1 MKRTFELT
9 EPKRKN
15 NRQEVDTLES
25 NTNAVDFD
33 NVVAK
38 EKISRLENT
47 IKQLVEE
54 MRSMQQK
61 MELMEERITENELTA
76 EAQAEFSIAIA
87 ERTKIFKP
95 RK

>member
-1 MKRTFELT
+1 MAEILQFQINEHKKEI
-9 EPKRKN
+9 
-15 NRQEVDTLES
+15 DTLKS

-38 EKISRLENT
+38 ERIGRLENT
-47 IKQLVEE
+47 IEQLVEE

-76 EAQAEFSIAIA
+76 EVQAEFSIAIA